1 MFNIVLVHPE
11 IPPNTGNIIRLSANT
26 GCKLYLIEP
35 LGFNFE
41 DKHMKRAGLDYWEY
55 ADIKR
60 FPSYEAFLE
69 AEKPDRDRMF
79 AMTTKAQQ
87 LVQEVSFKPGDWFVF
102 GSLAGAVNIPAAD
115 LVSRIDTLD
124 KNRPVILV
132 TQNGRRAQ
140 QELKQFKSKGFSDV
154 YVLEGGLVAWQ
165 AAKLP
170 LTGLEIN
177 RRSNKKKKA

>member
-60 FPSYEAFLE
+60 FPNYGAFLE
-69 AEKPDRDRMF
+69 AEKPDQPNVCHDNQSSAAGSGSDLSAGR
-79 AMTTKAQQ
+79 
-87 LVQEVSFKPGDWFVF
+87 LVCFR
-102 GSLAGAVNIPAAD
+102 L
-115 LVSRIDTLD
+115 
-124 KNRPVILV
+124 
-132 TQNGRRAQ
+132 
-140 QELKQFKSKGFSDV
+140 
-154 YVLEGGLVAWQ
+154 
-165 AAKLP
+165 
-170 LTGLEIN
+170 
-177 RRSNKKKKA
+177 

>member
-69 AEKPDRDRMF
+69 AEKPDFRRKSGLYLILRIWF
-79 AMTTKAQQ
+79 GCRCVPTTA
-87 LVQEVSFKPGDWFVF
+87 P
-102 GSLAGAVNIPAAD
+102 
-115 LVSRIDTLD
+115 
-124 KNRPVILV
+124 
-132 TQNGRRAQ
+132 
-140 QELKQFKSKGFSDV
+140 
-154 YVLEGGLVAWQ
+154 
-165 AAKLP
+165 
-170 LTGLEIN
+170 
-177 RRSNKKKKA
+177 

>member
-60 FPSYEAFLE
+60 FPA
-69 AEKPDRDRMF
+69 
-79 AMTTKAQQ
+79 TKLSWRQ
-87 LVQEVSFKPGDWFVF
+87 
-102 GSLAGAVNIPAAD
+102 
-115 LVSRIDTLD
+115 
-124 KNRPVILV
+124 
-132 TQNGRRAQ
+132 
-140 QELKQFKSKGFSDV
+140 KSPTAT
-154 YVLEGGLVAWQ
+154 EC
-165 AAKLP
+165 LP
-170 LTGLEIN
+170 
-177 RRSNKKKKA
+177 